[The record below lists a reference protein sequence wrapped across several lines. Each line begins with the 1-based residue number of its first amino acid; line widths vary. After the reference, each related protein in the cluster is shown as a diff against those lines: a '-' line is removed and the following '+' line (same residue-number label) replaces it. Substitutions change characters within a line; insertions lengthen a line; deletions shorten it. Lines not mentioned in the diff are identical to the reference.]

1 MRKPRRILRER
12 FRSIRSPWKPI
23 ISWACCCDASAK
35 STSRRTSFEN
45 PANWKR
51 SAVRRATCDSD
62 CCCRNDE
69 NMPDDSSTN
78 GIRRNLIVPNRSEE
92 RRVGKECRYRWSRDQ
107 LNKKN
112 EETTLIAVV

>member
-1 MRKPRRILRER
+1 MLVFFFFQAED
-12 FRSIRSPWKPI
+12 SIRDGHLTGVQPCALPI
-23 ISWACCCDASAK
+23 
-35 STSRRTSFEN
+35 FEN

-78 GIRRNLIVPNRSEE
+78 GIRRNLIVPKGVS
-92 RRVGKECRYRWSRDQ
+92 RRDFLCQIGRLGSLVPASRWLLGLAEMLALEGSPASPATR
-107 LNKKN
+107 KP
-112 EETTLIAVV
+112 